1 MYIRYCVIEFIYGVF
16 AFWNSQQPVSAP
28 VPHGL
33 SDFLYEDEEV
43 IDERKWIE
51 YWDKWTP
58 DVSCLLLSE
67 ASIEPIEFEVEVLLS
82 EEMPDSAH
90 LSFCMADEGENCFK
104 LRKKMI
110 LKSTMSVSRPL
121 TFTISLIRSKTP
133 SNSCTTSNRPYTF

>member
-58 DVSCLLLSE
+58 NVFCLLLSE
-67 ASIEPIEFEVEVLLS
+67 ASIEPIEVEVEVLLS

-90 LSFCMADEGENCFK
+90 LFFCMADEEVLHKFMRS
-104 LRKKMI
+104 LYWH
-110 LKSTMSVSRPL
+110 LDHDQMSVIES
-121 TFTISLIRSKTP
+121 
-133 SNSCTTSNRPYTF
+133 YT